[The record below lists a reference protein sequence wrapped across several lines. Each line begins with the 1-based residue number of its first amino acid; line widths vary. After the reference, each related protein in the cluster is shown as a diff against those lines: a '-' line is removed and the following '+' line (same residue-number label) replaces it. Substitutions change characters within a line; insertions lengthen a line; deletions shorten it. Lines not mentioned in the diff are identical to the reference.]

1 MDERLDRIIWLTT
14 LALPLG
20 AGLLI
25 GGIFFSG
32 LWWTVRYGLFRR
44 RPGLWFAFSL
54 LLRMSIFL
62 IAFYFLLNASGKDS
76 GALVAALLGFMLGR
90 LLAVLLVNA

>member
-1 MDERLDRIIWLTT
+1 MPGTGSRRKIKIRTSNGRSPMDEALDQIIWLTT

-20 AGLLI
+20 AGLLL

-62 IAFYFLLNASGKDS
+62 AAFYFLLNASGKDS
-76 GALVAALLGFMLGR
+76 GAL
-90 LLAVLLVNA
+90 